1 MAIGSHPISFKL
13 LNSDGESVL
22 GIFDGQ
28 GQTSKLEIKNISR
41 QNWQLKTVNSEK
53 ATEHSYHFEL
63 KFRPGT
69 LNVSKTNLISVDAG
83 EAGWKISEPTP
94 TPDGLSLYLLS
105 TKPISVEKDKSTV
118 LMLHNLNADGSDG
131 SRGTRVELKWAAALE
146 YAGSSDVPA
155 GYRVQQLSVVNMRGE
170 PQIPLLLSIVGTDK
184 IFNDGATNNTLK
196 LHITNRLKQ
205 GTIDLLRN
213 SQFTFSFDYSDQ
225 AWALAPAATTKTIEI
240 DAGTNFL
247 PKKDVETISPKWW
260 ITPSQDVVPLGPNQF
275 IEVVLSNI
283 VTANAI
289 GKTNLYV
296 HYENIPGYQDGDFV
310 SVIEKSAVVYKEQNV
325 GLGESKPEKR
335 IHVKGAGDQEIMI
348 QSADDNG
355 VKWSLQSSAGASN
368 GRFEIVNRTTPKG
381 HFTILKDGK
390 IGMGTADPETHLH
403 VKGDGDQQV
412 VIESKNGGKWSLQ
425 SKGETNGRFEIFN
438 PVANTEKFFAILSNG
453 NVGIGTQNPQER
465 LQVEGNLRMN
475 GDDQVIFFQDNGQIK
490 SADNNHRI
498 LFRRSEQKL
507 ELREFGSIIFSPG
520 SLFGTETAKAV
531 VLGNGNVGIGT
542 PTPAKH
548 LHVQGTS
555 DQEVMIESTDTGGVQ
570 WSLQSSRG
578 SRNGRFEIVNR
589 SNEKSHVTI
598 LKDGN
603 VGIGTTAPATH
614 VHVRGDSDQEIMIE
628 SADTNG
634 IKWSL
639 QSSSGA
645 SNGRFEIVDRTN
657 GRNRFTI
664 GKNGNVG
671 IGNIN
676 PTNGILH
683 VSGSA
688 VTTVR
693 GFGYL
698 NKETTGFPGST
709 QNCPY
714 SIWADD
720 RIGALEFN
728 AHSDERMK
736 NIQGR
741 SNSGA
746 DLLTLLGIEIT
757 DYSFRDVI
765 GKGNRTAKKVIGQQ
779 VEKVFP
785 QAVSKQTDA
794 VPDIYQQASIRDG
807 WVALPNELNKG
818 ERVKLIT
825 EKGES
830 VHEVL
835 DVTPDKFRVD
845 FKDDEDTVFVFGRE
859 VDDFVT
865 VDYDAIAMLNVS
877 ATQQLKKELDQEV
890 KTLRA
895 ENAELRAANDAL
907 AKRLQLLES
916 RFEATVSAVHA
927 GNGSNGNGRH

>member
-1 MAIGSHPISFKL
+1 
-13 LNSDGESVL
+13 
-22 GIFDGQ
+22 
-28 GQTSKLEIKNISR
+28 
-41 QNWQLKTVNSEK
+41 
-53 ATEHSYHFEL
+53 
-63 KFRPGT
+63 
-69 LNVSKTNLISVDAG
+69 
-83 EAGWKISEPTP
+83 
-94 TPDGLSLYLLS
+94 
-105 TKPISVEKDKSTV
+105 
-118 LMLHNLNADGSDG
+118 
-131 SRGTRVELKWAAALE
+131 
-146 YAGSSDVPA
+146 
-155 GYRVQQLSVVNMRGE
+155 
-170 PQIPLLLSIVGTDK
+170 
-184 IFNDGATNNTLK
+184 
-196 LHITNRLKQ
+196 
-205 GTIDLLRN
+205 
-213 SQFTFSFDYSDQ
+213 
-225 AWALAPAATTKTIEI
+225 
-240 DAGTNFL
+240 
-247 PKKDVETISPKWW
+247 
-260 ITPSQDVVPLGPNQF
+260 
-275 IEVVLSNI
+275 
-283 VTANAI
+283 
-289 GKTNLYV
+289 
-296 HYENIPGYQDGDFV
+296 
-310 SVIEKSAVVYKEQNV
+310 
-325 GLGESKPEKR
+325 
-335 IHVKGAGDQEIMI
+335 
-348 QSADDNG
+348 
-355 VKWSLQSSAGASN
+355 
-368 GRFEIVNRTTPKG
+368 
-381 HFTILKDGK
+381 
-390 IGMGTADPETHLH
+390 
-403 VKGDGDQQV
+403 
-412 VIESKNGGKWSLQ
+412 
-425 SKGETNGRFEIFN
+425 
-438 PVANTEKFFAILSNG
+438 
-453 NVGIGTQNPQER
+453 
-465 LQVEGNLRMN
+465 
-475 GDDQVIFFQDNGQIK
+475 
-490 SADNNHRI
+490 
-498 LFRRSEQKL
+498 
-507 ELREFGSIIFSPG
+507 
-520 SLFGTETAKAV
+520 
-531 VLGNGNVGIGT
+531 
-542 PTPAKH
+542 
-548 LHVQGTS
+548 
-555 DQEVMIESTDTGGVQ
+555 MIESTDSGGVK

-603 VGIGTTAPATH
+603 VGIGTTEPASSL
-614 VHVRGDSDQEIMIE
+614 HVRGASDQEIMIE

-664 GKNGNVG
+664 VKNGNVG
-671 IGNIN
+671 IGTIN

-688 VTTVR
+688 TTTVR

-741 SNSGA
+741 SNSA
-746 DLLTLLGIEIT
+746 TDLLTLLGIEIT
-757 DYSFRDVI
+757 DYSFKDVI
-765 GKGNRTAKKVIGQQ
+765 GKGNGACKKVIGQQ

-807 WVALPNELNKG
+807 WVALPTELKKG

-830 VHEVL
+830 IHEVL
-835 DVTPDKFRVD
+835 DVTPDKFRLD
-845 FKDDEDTVFVFGRE
+845 FNDEEDTVFVFGRE

-916 RFEATVSAVHA
+916 RLEATVSVVHA
-927 GNGSNGNGRH
+927 RNGSNGNGQA